1 MLLIHAEDDKV
12 ISPASARVPAPV
24 PPDIIYVE
32 SKYGGHLGFGTTDLG
47 WVNQVAQ
54 KYFLHI
60 SSREKPRAAVDKAV
74 QERLFHPEQRV
85 VVPRSRM

>member
-54 KYFLHI
+54 KYLLHI
-60 SSREKPRAAVDKAV
+60 SSREKPATAVDQAL
-74 QERLFHPEQRV
+74 QERLFSSEERV
-85 VVPRSRM
+85 VIPRSRM